1 MEIKE
6 EKEDLDLT
14 LKKYF
19 EQLFRPLDW
28 VSQSTETIVEK
39 NVS

>member
-6 EKEDLDLT
+6 EKEDLDLPT

-19 EQLFRPLDW
+19 EQQFRPLDW
-28 VSQSTETIVEK
+28 KPDRIPK
-39 NVS
+39 HL

>member
-6 EKEDLDLT
+6 EKEDLDLPT

-19 EQLFRPLDW
+19 EQLFRLKPLD
-28 VSQSTETIVEK
+28 
-39 NVS
+39 